1 MIPGETRAKIS
12 PTRRCLHLS
21 ALRTQVG
28 HCGTSEKRDDETID
42 LPVLSPA
49 ITDVRR
55 TAKSRR
61 AIANALR
68 SQAPRSLSIRSFTS
82 EGDLSHALYN
92 QGTARLI
99 PHL

>member
-1 MIPGETRAKIS
+1 MQTSPGRGNFRSGLARNHKQ
-12 PTRRCLHLS
+12 R
-21 ALRTQVG
+21 
-28 HCGTSEKRDDETID
+28 GTSEKRDDETID